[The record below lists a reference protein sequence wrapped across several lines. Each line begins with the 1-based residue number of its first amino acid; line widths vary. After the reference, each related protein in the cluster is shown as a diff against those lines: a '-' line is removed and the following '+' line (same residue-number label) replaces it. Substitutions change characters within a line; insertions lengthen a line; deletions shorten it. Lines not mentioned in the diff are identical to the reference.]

1 VPRNDLYVIQGERIR
16 TTSQFVLPDDR
27 SDVTLTVQA
36 GSAMRMGG
44 GAALL
49 LAGGIVG
56 CLGLLATE
64 LGLVVFSLE
73 PPGDNNGSASIT
85 AAGLGAV
92 ALGLGGVIGGVY
104 LILTSRTNVT
114 SSTGSTFT
122 KRDRPRARSAIA
134 LTPNGFEF

>member
-1 VPRNDLYVIQGERIR
+1 VPRNGLYVIQGEKIR
-16 TTSQFVLPDDR
+16 TTSQFLLPDDR

-49 LAGGIVG
+49 LAGGILG
-56 CLGLLATE
+56 YLGLLAAE
-64 LGLVVFSLE
+64 LGLAVSSLA
-73 PPGDNNGSASIT
+73 PGGGNSDSAAVT
-85 AAGLGAV
+85 AAGLGALAV
-92 ALGLGGVIGGVY
+92 GMGAVIGGVY

-122 KRDRPRARSAIA
+122 NRDRPRARSAVA
-134 LTPNGFEF
+134 LTPNGFAF